1 MGYAERV
8 LQPGEQIVYRA
19 RLHWII
25 YTPGVLSIVGAA
37 IVAIYGYT
45 LLDKPAH
52 YGLMVIGAAVGA
64 TGLFSVLRAWFRSVN
79 TEIIVSTRRIIYK
92 SGFISRNTT
101 EMNLNKVESV
111 RVHQGIL
118 GRIFDFGTL
127 IIRGVG
133 AGIEPVANVAAPL
146 AFHRYVNAGES

>member
-8 LQPGEQIVYRA
+8 LQPDEKIVYRA

-25 YTPGVLSIVGAA
+25 YTPGVLSIVGASL
-37 IVAIYGYT
+37 VALCGYV
-45 LLDKPAH
+45 LVDPMLH
-52 YGLMVIGAAVGA
+52 YGLMILAGFVGA
-64 TGLFSVLRAWFRSVN
+64 TGLFSVLRAWFRSAN

-92 SGFISRNTT
+92 AGFVSRMTT

-111 RVHQGIL
+111 RVHQGLL

-146 AFHRYVNAGES
+146 DFHRYVNANET